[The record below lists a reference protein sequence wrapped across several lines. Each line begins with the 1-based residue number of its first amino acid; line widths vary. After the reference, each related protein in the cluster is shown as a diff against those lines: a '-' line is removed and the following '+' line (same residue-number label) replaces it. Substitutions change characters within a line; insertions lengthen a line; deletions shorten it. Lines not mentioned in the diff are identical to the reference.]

1 MLWILGFLI
10 IFVAGGL
17 TGVMLALVPF
27 NWQVHDTHFVVAHMH
42 YVLVGGM
49 LFPLFAGLYYWMPHF
64 SGRMPSD
71 RLGRWGFWLV
81 FAGFNGTFLIMHWTG
96 LLGMPRRV
104 HTYTAGMGWDLPNL
118 LSSVFAFVMAI
129 GIAVVL
135 ADFLLHLR
143 WGARAPVNPWKA
155 DTLEWAMPTPPPSF
169 NFDVPP
175 QVNSRHPLWRTTPE
189 ADGSVS
195 VAAGLPVAAAQ
206 RLMHARHGR
215 RETLGV
221 DPVSGLARDIIVL
234 PGSSWLPLL
243 SALGLAG
250 VCLGLLF
257 KTWVLAVVA
266 ALVSLVLLLLWSWKN
281 GLAVE
286 ARGTTAAT
294 GLPLHSQT
302 FDSPGRWGMGFTLL
316 ADSSLYLSLVFGWL
330 FLWTSAPHWTRP
342 EQPPLSPAML
352 VAIGALV
359 VLAAVHHGR
368 IVSGLRRG
376 GGIENAPSEPG
387 RSLALRTGAVMLAGL
402 LASGGLLAILGK
414 APLEPSRNAHDAV
427 VFVMLV
433 YLLLHTGLGCL
444 LTALQALRAWWGL
457 VGPHAPYEFVVLTL
471 WWRFTAAASWIGI
484 AALVLVPIAFEDLR

>member
-1 MLWILGFLI
+1 
-10 IFVAGGL
+10 AGGL

-27 NWQVHDTHFVVAHMH
+27 NWQVHDTLFDVAHMH
-42 YVLVGGM
+42 YVLVGGL
-49 LFPLFAGLYYWMPHF
+49 LFPLFAGLSYWMPHL
-64 SGRMPSD
+64 SGRMPSA
-71 RLGRWGFWLV
+71 RLGRRGFWLV
-81 FAGFNGTFLIMHWTG
+81 FAGFNGTFLIIHWTG

-169 NFDVPP
+169 NFDIPP
-175 QVNSRHPLWRTTPE
+175 QVNSRHPLWRTTPG
-189 ADGSVS
+189 AAGSVS

-221 DPVSGLARDIIVL
+221 DPVSGLARDIIML

-257 KTWVLAVVA
+257 KAWVLAVVA
-266 ALVSLVLLLLWSWKN
+266 ALVSLGLLLLWSWKN

-352 VAIGALV
+352 VAIGAL
-359 VLAAVHHGR
+359 
-368 IVSGLRRG
+368 
-376 GGIENAPSEPG
+376 
-387 RSLALRTGAVMLAGL
+387 
-402 LASGGLLAILGK
+402 
-414 APLEPSRNAHDAV
+414 
-427 VFVMLV
+427 
-433 YLLLHTGLGCL
+433 
-444 LTALQALRAWWGL
+444 
-457 VGPHAPYEFVVLTL
+457 
-471 WWRFTAAASWIGI
+471 
-484 AALVLVPIAFEDLR
+484 